1 MKKIRLLCIPPYE
14 GMYNLM
20 TNIAQQR
27 SDVELIVH
35 MGNLSDGLEMA
46 LEKSSDNI
54 DAIISRAGTMEMI
67 RKHTNLPS
75 CEIPISVYD
84 VLRTIRLAQSTSEEF
99 AVVGFP
105 DITNPANILRDI
117 MQYAFQVIVIHSK
130 EECQERIQN
139 LKEQG
144 IRTVVGDVI
153 SVTVAQELGLNGLLI
168 VSGLESIEEAISSA
182 IRLCSLSSQ
191 SSHRAELLSMLLSS
205 REDETI
211 IYTANA
217 EEYYAASQALP
228 KLLQSVLVQRIPNVI
243 SQGSLNFTRSCSGQ
257 TFSIKGRL
265 LHLDGEDYCAY
276 TVRKQAGSYLYE
288 KHIVQ
293 YISEDEELPDCYP
306 IDYYLGG
313 GEKISAVRDA
323 CDRYA
328 RLAAPVL
335 LMGEKGT
342 GKDRFAHYIHLKSSL
357 KYSSFVMIDGGCL
370 DDSAW
375 SFLLDHDDSPLMD
388 SQISIYFKRM
398 ELTTPEQR
406 RRLLIYLKNSC
417 VSKMNRLYFSYTWP
431 QGVDIHDELYLY
443 LTETLNCLELLLPA
457 LNQRRKDIPGL
468 ISLYINAVNI
478 QYGTQVVG
486 MTQGAILLLQ
496 NHNWDRN
503 VNQLFHTV
511 TALIIEAKSSFISEE
526 HVRQLLE
533 REKRELSVSN
543 ENRIDLNRPLDEI
556 TRDIVERIYHIEGM
570 NQTRTAKRLGISR
583 STLWRMLK

>member
-27 SDVELIVH
+27 SDVELIIH

-67 RKHTNLPS
+67 RKHTDMPS
-75 CEIPISVYD
+75 CDIPISVYD

-105 DITNPANILRDI
+105 DITSPANILRDI

-130 EECQERIQN
+130 EECQERIQL

-144 IRTVVGDVI
+144 IRIVVGDVI
-153 SVTVAQELGLNGLLI
+153 SVTVAQELGLSGLLI

-182 IRLCSLSSQ
+182 VRLCSLSTQ
-191 SSHRAELLSMLLSS
+191 RNHRAELLSMLLSS
-205 REDETI
+205 REEETI

-217 EEYYAASQALP
+217 EESYTTSQTLP
-228 KLLQSVLVQRIPNVI
+228 KLLQSTLIQRIPNVI
-243 SQGSLNFTRSCSGQ
+243 SQGNLNFTRSCNGQ
-257 TFSIKGRL
+257 TFSIKGCL
-265 LHLDGEDYCAY
+265 LQLAGEDYCAY
-276 TVRKQAGSYLYE
+276 TVRKQASNHLYE
-288 KHIVQ
+288 KQIIQ
-293 YISEDEELPDCYP
+293 YISEDEDLPDCYP
-306 IDYYLGG
+306 IDYYLGS
-313 GEKISAVRDA
+313 GEKISSVRDT

-328 RLAAPVL
+328 RMAAPVL
-335 LMGEKGT
+335 LIGASGT

-357 KYSSFVMIDGGCL
+357 KYSSFVMINGDYL
-370 DDSAW
+370 EDSAW

-388 SQISIYFKRM
+388 SQISVYFNHM

-406 RRLLIYLKNSC
+406 RKLLIYLKNSC
-417 VSKMNRLYFSYTWP
+417 VTKTNRLFFSYTWP
-431 QGVDIHDELYLY
+431 QGADIHDELYLY
-443 LTETLNCLELLLPA
+443 LTETLNCHELLLPA

-468 ISLYINAVNI
+468 ISMYINAINI
-478 QYGTQVVG
+478 QYGTQIVG

-496 NHNWDRN
+496 NHNWERN
-503 VNQLFHTV
+503 INQLFHTV
-511 TALIIEAKSSFISEE
+511 TALMIEAKSSFISEE
-526 HVRQLLE
+526 HVRHLLE
-533 REKRELSVSN
+533 REKRELSASN

-556 TRDIVERIYHIEGM
+556 TQDIVERVYHIEGM